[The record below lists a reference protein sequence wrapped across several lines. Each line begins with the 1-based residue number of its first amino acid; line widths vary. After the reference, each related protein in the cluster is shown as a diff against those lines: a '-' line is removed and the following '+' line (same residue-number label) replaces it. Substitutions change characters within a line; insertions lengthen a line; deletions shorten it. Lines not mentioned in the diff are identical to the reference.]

1 MKPVGFFYIFAR
13 ERSKGVKMLC
23 KYVLTV
29 DSISYDIPK
38 SCIQNWDEIKFSR
51 KRSGLEGITRTFTSK
66 FQFVGEAYDLILE
79 EYLSKYLASN
89 ASISVYT
96 ITDSHTYDEF
106 FSCRLDFGS
115 LTYDGN
121 TVSINSI
128 DDSVANIIKANKGT
142 QYEYSVDEIKDVYQL
157 YYDSVSMNY
166 SQPHTLGG
174 NTVENDASLQYIVI
188 DKGIYVE
195 AITYSLPLY
204 ISGGELPSRDSPLE
218 FYDAPQESK
227 DDPNVFVKALSD
239 IDIVLNFSFEYYIS
253 YSDAYTTKAEIVL
266 GGRYEDGRLVELK
279 RWGYNKGDVTPS
291 NLNESIK
298 IHLTKGQALFFDLK
312 VTFNR
317 VNASTGNIYFRNFK
331 FETRFTSRA
340 NPIYVDAIRPID
352 VLNRL
357 LKSMNGG
364 NEGIY
369 GEIASGA
376 DERLDNCVILAAES
390 IRGIPQAKLYTSYT
404 KFKNWMETVFGFV
417 PVINGVTVFFKHRDK
432 LFSDNNVKD
441 LNSSFSSFEYKV
453 DSSRIYSLVRVGY
466 DKQDYE
472 SMNGRDEFRFTTE
485 YTTGI
490 DITDNVLELIS
501 PYRADVYGIEFLSQ
515 KRGQDTT
522 DSESDN
528 DVFFVCASTTLHD
541 NGGVQ
546 TYKEYR
552 LIRSG
557 WEISGVLDPET
568 MFNTMYW
575 QGGILQANAGYI
587 GMFTKKLSYSSSD
600 GNSDVVVNGIGMKDD
615 FNVESGII
623 TCGDVSFTT
632 YNEDIPPTDDET
644 IKILKDDLVYEGY
657 IKEVS
662 STVERNE
669 GVKYDLFV
677 RSITKA

>member
-1 MKPVGFFYIFAR
+1 
-13 ERSKGVKMLC
+13 MLC
-23 KYVLTV
+23 KYVLIV

-96 ITDSHTYDEF
+96 ITNSHTYDEF

-142 QYEYSVDEIKDVYQL
+142 QYEYSVDELKDEARL
-157 YYDSVSMNY
+157 YYDRLSYVGSATYYCGGRTLESGSILVDAVSGSDHYMTIPMYIGSSEIVSGSGIEVKDVGASGNLESCLIYTEKATSVKISIKGAY
-166 SQPHTLGG
+166 SWDG
-174 NTVENDASLQYIVI
+174 ASLAADMQLKTKSGTLLKEW
-188 DKGIYVE
+188 KGGW
-195 AITYSLPLY
+195 
-204 ISGGELPSRDSPLE
+204 GGESISVNWDGEVTLSADDGIVLLAAYNTKFALYYFSSLKITMEFPSIGLPI
-218 FYDAPQESK
+218 
-227 DDPNVFVKALSD
+227 D
-239 IDIVLNFSFEYYIS
+239 IDAIKPVTI
-253 YSDAYTTKAEIVL
+253 
-266 GGRYEDGRLVELK
+266 LK
-279 RWGYNKGDVTPS
+279 
-291 NLNESIK
+291 
-298 IHLTKGQALFFDLK
+298 
-312 VTFNR
+312 
-317 VNASTGNIYFRNFK
+317 
-331 FETRFTSRA
+331 
-340 NPIYVDAIRPID
+340 
-352 VLNRL
+352 RL

-364 NEGIY
+364 NDGID
-369 GEIASGA
+369 GEISSGI
-376 DERLDNCVILAAES
+376 DERLDNCVILTAES
-390 IRGIPQAKLYTSYT
+390 IRGIPKAKLYTSYT
-404 KFKNWMETVFGFV
+404 KFVNWMEAEFGFV
-417 PVINGVTVFFKHRDK
+417 PVINGRVVSFRHRNN
-432 LFSDNNVKD
+432 LFGENNVKD
-441 LNSSFSSFEYKV
+441 LGSNIADFEYKMEE
-453 DSSRIYSLVRVGY
+453 SRIYSRVRVGY
-466 DKQDYE
+466 DKQEYE

-485 YTTGI
+485 YTTGV

-501 PYRADVYGIEFLSQ
+501 PYRADAYGIEFLAQ
-515 KRGQDTT
+515 NRGKDTT
-522 DSESDN
+522 DDESDN
-528 DVFFVCASTTLHD
+528 DVFFVGATLSSND
-541 NGGVQ
+541 KK
-546 TYKEYR
+546 YKLMR
-552 LIRSG
+552 AG
-557 WEISGVLDPET
+557 WNVDGVLSPDT

-575 QGGILQANAGYI
+575 QGAMLQANAGYI
-587 GMFTKKLSYSSSD
+587 GMFTNKLSYSSSD

>member
-1 MKPVGFFYIFAR
+1 
-13 ERSKGVKMLC
+13 MLC

-96 ITDSHTYDEF
+96 ITNSHTYDEF

-142 QYEYSVDEIKDVYQL
+142 QYEYSVDELKDEAQL
-157 YYDSVSMNY
+157 YYDRLSYVGSATYYCGGRTLESGSILVDAVSGSDHYMTIPMYIGSSEIVSGSGIEVKDVGASGNLESCLIYTEKATSVKISIKGAY
-166 SQPHTLGG
+166 SWDG
-174 NTVENDASLQYIVI
+174 ASLAADMQLKTKSGTLLKEW
-188 DKGIYVE
+188 KGGW
-195 AITYSLPLY
+195 
-204 ISGGELPSRDSPLE
+204 GGESISVNWDGEVTLSADDGIVLLAAYNTKFALYYFSSLKITMEFPSIGLPI
-218 FYDAPQESK
+218 
-227 DDPNVFVKALSD
+227 D
-239 IDIVLNFSFEYYIS
+239 IDAIKPVTI
-253 YSDAYTTKAEIVL
+253 
-266 GGRYEDGRLVELK
+266 LK
-279 RWGYNKGDVTPS
+279 
-291 NLNESIK
+291 
-298 IHLTKGQALFFDLK
+298 
-312 VTFNR
+312 
-317 VNASTGNIYFRNFK
+317 
-331 FETRFTSRA
+331 
-340 NPIYVDAIRPID
+340 
-352 VLNRL
+352 RL

-364 NEGIY
+364 NDGID
-369 GEIASGA
+369 GEISSGI
-376 DERLDNCVILAAES
+376 DERLDNCVILTAES
-390 IRGIPQAKLYTSYT
+390 IRGIPKAKLYTSYT
-404 KFKNWMETVFGFV
+404 KFVNWMEAEFGFV
-417 PVINGVTVFFKHRDK
+417 PVINGRVVSFRHRNN
-432 LFSDNNVKD
+432 LFGENNVKD
-441 LNSSFSSFEYKV
+441 LGSNIADFEYKMEE
-453 DSSRIYSLVRVGY
+453 SRIYSRVRVGY
-466 DKQDYE
+466 DKQEYE

-485 YTTGI
+485 YTTGV

-501 PYRADVYGIEFLSQ
+501 PYRADAYGIEFLAQ
-515 KRGQDTT
+515 NRGKDTT
-522 DSESDN
+522 DDESDN
-528 DVFFVCASTTLHD
+528 DVFFVGATLSSND
-541 NGGVQ
+541 KK
-546 TYKEYR
+546 YK
-552 LIRSG
+552 LIRVG
-557 WEISGVLDPET
+557 WNVDGVLSPDT

-575 QGGILQANAGYI
+575 QGAMLQANAGYI
-587 GMFTKKLSYSSSD
+587 GMFTNKLSYSSSD
-600 GNSDVVVNGIGMKDD
+600 GNSDVVVNDIGMKDD

>member
-1 MKPVGFFYIFAR
+1 
-13 ERSKGVKMLC
+13 MLC

-51 KRSGLEGITRTFTSK
+51 KRSRLEGITRTFTSK

-89 ASISVYT
+89 ASITVYT
-96 ITDSHTYDEF
+96 ITNSHTYDEF

-142 QYEYSVDEIKDVYQL
+142 QYEYSVDELKDEARL
-157 YYDSVSMNY
+157 YYDRLSYVGSATYYCGGRTLESGSILVDAVSGSDHYMTIPMYIGSSEIVSGSGIEVKDVGASGNLESCLIYTEKATSVKISIKGAY
-166 SQPHTLGG
+166 SWDG
-174 NTVENDASLQYIVI
+174 ASLAADMQLKTKSGTLLKEW
-188 DKGIYVE
+188 KGGW
-195 AITYSLPLY
+195 
-204 ISGGELPSRDSPLE
+204 GGESISVNWDGEVTLSADDGIVLLAAYNTKFALYYFSSLKITMEFPSIGLPI
-218 FYDAPQESK
+218 
-227 DDPNVFVKALSD
+227 D
-239 IDIVLNFSFEYYIS
+239 IDAIKPVTI
-253 YSDAYTTKAEIVL
+253 
-266 GGRYEDGRLVELK
+266 LK
-279 RWGYNKGDVTPS
+279 
-291 NLNESIK
+291 
-298 IHLTKGQALFFDLK
+298 
-312 VTFNR
+312 
-317 VNASTGNIYFRNFK
+317 
-331 FETRFTSRA
+331 
-340 NPIYVDAIRPID
+340 
-352 VLNRL
+352 RL

-364 NEGIY
+364 NDGID
-369 GEIASGA
+369 GEISSGI
-376 DERLDNCVILAAES
+376 DERLDNCVILTAES
-390 IRGIPQAKLYTSYT
+390 IRGIPKAKLYTSYT
-404 KFKNWMETVFGFV
+404 KFVNWMEAEFGFV
-417 PVINGVTVFFKHRDK
+417 PVINGRVVSFRHRNN
-432 LFSDNNVKD
+432 LFGENNVKD
-441 LNSSFSSFEYKV
+441 LGSNIADFEYKIEE
-453 DSSRIYSLVRVGY
+453 SRIYSRVRVGY
-466 DKQDYE
+466 DKQEYE

-485 YTTGI
+485 YTTGV

-501 PYRADVYGIEFLSQ
+501 PYRADAYGIEFLAQ
-515 KRGQDTT
+515 NRGKDTT
-522 DSESDN
+522 DDESDN
-528 DVFFVCASTTLHD
+528 DVFFVGATLSSND
-541 NGGVQ
+541 KK
-546 TYKEYR
+546 YK
-552 LIRSG
+552 LIRVG
-557 WEISGVLDPET
+557 WNVDGVLSPDT

-575 QGGILQANAGYI
+575 QGAMLQANAGYI
-587 GMFTKKLSYSSSD
+587 GMFTNKLSYSSSD

-632 YNEDIPPTDDET
+632 YDEDIPPTDDET

>member
-1 MKPVGFFYIFAR
+1 
-13 ERSKGVKMLC
+13 MLC
-23 KYVLTV
+23 KYILTV

-89 ASISVYT
+89 ASITVYT
-96 ITDSHTYDEF
+96 ITNSHTYDEF

-142 QYEYSVDEIKDVYQL
+142 QYEYSVDELKDEARL
-157 YYDSVSMNY
+157 YYDRLSYVGSATYYCGGRTLESGSILVDAVSGSDHYMTIPMYIGSSEIVSGSGIEVKDVGASGNLESCLIYTEKATSVKISIKGAY
-166 SQPHTLGG
+166 SWDG
-174 NTVENDASLQYIVI
+174 ASLAADMQLKTKSGTLLKEW
-188 DKGIYVE
+188 KGGW
-195 AITYSLPLY
+195 
-204 ISGGELPSRDSPLE
+204 GGESISVNWDGEVTLSANDGIVLLAAYNTKFALYYFSSLKITMEFPSIGLPI
-218 FYDAPQESK
+218 
-227 DDPNVFVKALSD
+227 D
-239 IDIVLNFSFEYYIS
+239 IDAIKPVTI
-253 YSDAYTTKAEIVL
+253 
-266 GGRYEDGRLVELK
+266 LK
-279 RWGYNKGDVTPS
+279 
-291 NLNESIK
+291 
-298 IHLTKGQALFFDLK
+298 
-312 VTFNR
+312 
-317 VNASTGNIYFRNFK
+317 
-331 FETRFTSRA
+331 
-340 NPIYVDAIRPID
+340 
-352 VLNRL
+352 RL

-364 NEGIY
+364 NDGID
-369 GEIASGA
+369 GEISSGI
-376 DERLDNCVILAAES
+376 DERLDNCVILTAES
-390 IRGIPQAKLYTSYT
+390 IRGIPKAKLYTSYT
-404 KFKNWMETVFGFV
+404 KFVNWMEAEFGFV
-417 PVINGVTVFFKHRDK
+417 PVINGRVVSFRHRNN
-432 LFSDNNVKD
+432 LFGENNVKD
-441 LNSSFSSFEYKV
+441 LGSNIANFEYKMEE
-453 DSSRIYSLVRVGY
+453 SRIYSRVRVGY
-466 DKQDYE
+466 DKQEYE

-485 YTTGI
+485 YTTGV

-501 PYRADVYGIEFLSQ
+501 PYRADAYGIEFLAQ
-515 KRGQDTT
+515 NRGKDTT
-522 DSESDN
+522 DDESDN
-528 DVFFVCASTTLHD
+528 DVFFVGATLSSND
-541 NGGVQ
+541 KK
-546 TYKEYR
+546 YKLMR
-552 LIRSG
+552 AG
-557 WEISGVLDPET
+557 WNVDGVLSPDT

-575 QGGILQANAGYI
+575 QGAMLQANAGYI
-587 GMFTKKLSYSSSD
+587 GMFTNKLSYSSSD

-632 YNEDIPPTDDET
+632 YDEDIPPTDDET

>member
-1 MKPVGFFYIFAR
+1 
-13 ERSKGVKMLC
+13 MLC
-23 KYVLTV
+23 KYVLIV

-96 ITDSHTYDEF
+96 ITNSHTYDEF

-142 QYEYSVDEIKDVYQL
+142 QYEYSVDELKDEARL
-157 YYDSVSMNY
+157 YYDRLSYVGSATYYCGGRTLESGSILVDAVSGSDHYMTIPMYIGSSEIVSGSGIEVKDVGASGNLESCLIYTEKATSVKISIKGAY
-166 SQPHTLGG
+166 SWDG
-174 NTVENDASLQYIVI
+174 ASLAADMQLKTKSGTLLKEW
-188 DKGIYVE
+188 KGGW
-195 AITYSLPLY
+195 
-204 ISGGELPSRDSPLE
+204 GGESISVNWDGEVTLSADDGIVLLAAYNTKFALYYFSSLKITMEFPSIGLPI
-218 FYDAPQESK
+218 
-227 DDPNVFVKALSD
+227 D
-239 IDIVLNFSFEYYIS
+239 IDAIKPVTI
-253 YSDAYTTKAEIVL
+253 
-266 GGRYEDGRLVELK
+266 LK
-279 RWGYNKGDVTPS
+279 
-291 NLNESIK
+291 
-298 IHLTKGQALFFDLK
+298 
-312 VTFNR
+312 
-317 VNASTGNIYFRNFK
+317 
-331 FETRFTSRA
+331 
-340 NPIYVDAIRPID
+340 
-352 VLNRL
+352 RL

-364 NEGIY
+364 NDGID
-369 GEIASGA
+369 GEISSGI
-376 DERLDNCVILAAES
+376 DERLDNCVILTAES
-390 IRGIPQAKLYTSYT
+390 IRGIPKAKLYTSYT
-404 KFKNWMETVFGFV
+404 KFVNWMEAEFGFV
-417 PVINGVTVFFKHRDK
+417 PVINGRVVSFRHRNN
-432 LFSDNNVKD
+432 LFGENNVKD
-441 LNSSFSSFEYKV
+441 LGSNIADFEYKMEE
-453 DSSRIYSLVRVGY
+453 SRIYSRVRFGY
-466 DKQDYE
+466 DKQEYE

-485 YTTGI
+485 YTTGV

-501 PYRADVYGIEFLSQ
+501 PYRADAYGIEFLAQ
-515 KRGQDTT
+515 NRGKDTT
-522 DSESDN
+522 DDESDN
-528 DVFFVCASTTLHD
+528 DVFFVGATLSSND
-541 NGGVQ
+541 KK
-546 TYKEYR
+546 YK
-552 LIRSG
+552 LIRVG
-557 WEISGVLDPET
+557 WNVDGVLSPDT

-575 QGGILQANAGYI
+575 QGAMLQANAGYI
-587 GMFTKKLSYSSSD
+587 GMFTNKLSYSSSD
-600 GNSDVVVNGIGMKDD
+600 GNSDVVVNDIGMKDD

-632 YNEDIPPTDDET
+632 YDEDIPPTDDET

>member
-1 MKPVGFFYIFAR
+1 
-13 ERSKGVKMLC
+13 MLC

-29 DSISYDIPK
+29 DSIPYDIPK
-38 SCIQNWDEIKFSR
+38 SCIKNWDEIKFSR

-66 FQFVGEAYDLILE
+66 FQFVGEAYNLLLN

-89 ASISVYT
+89 ASITVYT
-96 ITDSHTYDEF
+96 ITNSHTYEEL
-106 FSCRLDFGS
+106 FSCKLDFGT

-121 TVSINSI
+121 LISVNSI
-128 DDSVANIIKANKGT
+128 DNSIANIIKANKGT
-142 QYEYSVDEIKDVYQL
+142 QYEYLVDEIKDVYQL

-166 SQPHTLGG
+166 SQPYTLGG
-174 NTVENDASLQYIVI
+174 NTVENDASLQYVVI
-188 DKGIYVE
+188 DKEIYVE

-204 ISGGELPSRDSPLE
+204 TSGGELPSRDSPFE
-218 FYDAPQESK
+218 FHDSPQESK
-227 DDPNVFVKALSD
+227 DDPNVFVKALFD
-239 IDIVLNFSFEYYIS
+239 TDVVLKFNFDYYIS
-253 YSDAYTTKAEIVL
+253 YSDVYTTKAEIIL
-266 GGRYEDGRLVELK
+266 GGRYEDGRLMELK
-279 RWGYNKGDVTPS
+279 RWVYNKGDS
-291 NLNESIK
+291 NPKNIEESIK
-298 IHLTKGQALFFDLK
+298 IHLTKGQALFLDLK

-317 VNASTGNIYFRNFK
+317 VNASTGNIFFRNFQ
-331 FETRFTSRA
+331 FEARFTSCA
-340 NPIYVDAIRPID
+340 KPIYVDAIRPID

-364 NEGIY
+364 NDGIY
-369 GEIASGA
+369 GEIASGI
-376 DERLDNCVILAAES
+376 DERLDSCVILAAES
-390 IRGIPQAKLYTSYT
+390 IRGIPKAKLYTSYT

-417 PVINGVTVFFKHRDK
+417 PVINGVTVCFKHRDE
-432 LFSDNNVKD
+432 LFSDNSVKD
-441 LNSSFSSFEYKV
+441 LDSSFSDFEYKI

-490 DITDNVLELIS
+490 DITDNVFELIS
-501 PYRADVYGIEFLSQ
+501 PYRADVYGVEFLSQ
-515 KRGQDTT
+515 KRGKDTT

-546 TYKEYR
+546 TFKEYR
-552 LIRSG
+552 LIRNG

-575 QGGILQANAGYI
+575 QGAMLQSNAGYI

-600 GNSDVVVNGIGMKDD
+600 GNSDVSVNGVGMKDD
-615 FNVESGII
+615 FNVESKII

-632 YNEDIPPTDDET
+632 FDEDIPQTDDGT
-644 IKILKDDLVYEGY
+644 IIIQKDGLVYEGY

-662 STVERNE
+662 SVVERNE

-677 RSITKA
+677 RSITNA

>member
-1 MKPVGFFYIFAR
+1 
-13 ERSKGVKMLC
+13 MLC
-23 KYVLTV
+23 KYVLTI

-96 ITDSHTYDEF
+96 ITNSHTYDEF

-142 QYEYSVDEIKDVYQL
+142 QYEYSVDELKDEARL
-157 YYDSVSMNY
+157 YYDRLSYVGSATYYCGGRTLESGSILVDAVSGSDHYMTIPMYIGSSEIVSGSGIEVKDVGASGNLESCLIYTEKATSVKISIKGAY
-166 SQPHTLGG
+166 SWDG
-174 NTVENDASLQYIVI
+174 ASLAADMQLKTKSGTLLKEW
-188 DKGIYVE
+188 KGGW
-195 AITYSLPLY
+195 
-204 ISGGELPSRDSPLE
+204 GGESISVNWDGEVTLSADDGIVLLAAYNTKFALYYFSSLKITMEFPSIGLPI
-218 FYDAPQESK
+218 
-227 DDPNVFVKALSD
+227 D
-239 IDIVLNFSFEYYIS
+239 IDAIKPVTI
-253 YSDAYTTKAEIVL
+253 
-266 GGRYEDGRLVELK
+266 LK
-279 RWGYNKGDVTPS
+279 
-291 NLNESIK
+291 
-298 IHLTKGQALFFDLK
+298 
-312 VTFNR
+312 
-317 VNASTGNIYFRNFK
+317 
-331 FETRFTSRA
+331 
-340 NPIYVDAIRPID
+340 
-352 VLNRL
+352 RL

-364 NEGIY
+364 NDGID
-369 GEIASGA
+369 GEISSGI
-376 DERLDNCVILAAES
+376 DERLDNCVILTAES
-390 IRGIPQAKLYTSYT
+390 IRGIPKAKLYTSYT
-404 KFKNWMETVFGFV
+404 KFVNWMEAEFGFV
-417 PVINGVTVFFKHRDK
+417 PVINGRVVSFRHRNN
-432 LFSDNNVKD
+432 LFGENNVKD
-441 LNSSFSSFEYKV
+441 LGSNIADFEYKMEE
-453 DSSRIYSLVRVGY
+453 SRIYSRVRVGY
-466 DKQDYE
+466 DKQEYE

-485 YTTGI
+485 YTTGV

-501 PYRADVYGIEFLSQ
+501 PYRADAYGIEFLAQ
-515 KRGQDTT
+515 NRGKDTT
-522 DSESDN
+522 DDESDN
-528 DVFFVCASTTLHD
+528 DVFFVGATLSSND
-541 NGGVQ
+541 KK
-546 TYKEYR
+546 YK
-552 LIRSG
+552 LIRVG
-557 WEISGVLDPET
+557 WNVDGVLSPDT

-575 QGGILQANAGYI
+575 QGAMLQANAGYI
-587 GMFTKKLSYSSSD
+587 GMFTNKLSYSSSD

-632 YNEDIPPTDDET
+632 YDEDIPPTDDET

>member
-1 MKPVGFFYIFAR
+1 
-13 ERSKGVKMLC
+13 MLC
-23 KYVLTV
+23 KYVLIV

-96 ITDSHTYDEF
+96 ITNSHTYDEF

-142 QYEYSVDEIKDVYQL
+142 QYEYSVDELKDEARL
-157 YYDSVSMNY
+157 YYDRLSYVGSATYYCGGRTLESGSILVDAVSGSDHYMTIPMYIGSSEIVSGSGIEMKDVGASGNLESCLIYTEKATSVKISIKGAY
-166 SQPHTLGG
+166 SWDG
-174 NTVENDASLQYIVI
+174 ASLAADMQLKTKSGTLLKEW
-188 DKGIYVE
+188 KGGW
-195 AITYSLPLY
+195 
-204 ISGGELPSRDSPLE
+204 GGESISVNWDGEVTLSANDGIVLLAAYNTKFALYYFSSLKITMEFPSIGLPI
-218 FYDAPQESK
+218 
-227 DDPNVFVKALSD
+227 D
-239 IDIVLNFSFEYYIS
+239 IDAIKPVTI
-253 YSDAYTTKAEIVL
+253 
-266 GGRYEDGRLVELK
+266 LK
-279 RWGYNKGDVTPS
+279 
-291 NLNESIK
+291 
-298 IHLTKGQALFFDLK
+298 
-312 VTFNR
+312 
-317 VNASTGNIYFRNFK
+317 
-331 FETRFTSRA
+331 
-340 NPIYVDAIRPID
+340 
-352 VLNRL
+352 RL

-364 NEGIY
+364 NDGID
-369 GEIASGA
+369 GEISSGI
-376 DERLDNCVILAAES
+376 DERLDNCVILTAES
-390 IRGIPQAKLYTSYT
+390 IRGIPKAKLYTSYT
-404 KFKNWMETVFGFV
+404 KFVNWMEAEFGFV
-417 PVINGVTVFFKHRDK
+417 PVINGRVVSFRHRNN
-432 LFSDNNVKD
+432 LFGENNVKD
-441 LNSSFSSFEYKV
+441 LGSNIADFEYKMEE
-453 DSSRIYSLVRVGY
+453 SRIYSRVRVGY
-466 DKQDYE
+466 DKQEYE

-485 YTTGI
+485 YTTGV

-501 PYRADVYGIEFLSQ
+501 PYRADAYGIEFLAQ
-515 KRGQDTT
+515 NRGKDTT
-522 DSESDN
+522 DDESDN
-528 DVFFVCASTTLHD
+528 DVFFVGATLSSND
-541 NGGVQ
+541 KK
-546 TYKEYR
+546 YK
-552 LIRSG
+552 LIRVG
-557 WEISGVLDPET
+557 WNVDGVLSPDT

-575 QGGILQANAGYI
+575 QGAMLQANAGYI
-587 GMFTKKLSYSSSD
+587 GMFTNKLSYSSSD

>member
-1 MKPVGFFYIFAR
+1 
-13 ERSKGVKMLC
+13 MLC
-23 KYVLTV
+23 KYVLIV

-96 ITDSHTYDEF
+96 ITNSHTYDEF

-142 QYEYSVDEIKDVYQL
+142 QYEYSVDELKDEARL
-157 YYDSVSMNY
+157 YYDRLSYVGSATYYCGGRTLESGSILVDAVSGSDHYMTIPMYIGSSEIVSGSGIEVKDVGASGNLESCLIYTEKATSVKISIKGAY
-166 SQPHTLGG
+166 SWDG
-174 NTVENDASLQYIVI
+174 ASLAADMQLKTKSGTLLKEW
-188 DKGIYVE
+188 KGGW
-195 AITYSLPLY
+195 
-204 ISGGELPSRDSPLE
+204 GGESISVNWDGEVTLSANDGIVLLAAYNTKFALYYFSSLKITMEFPSIGLPI
-218 FYDAPQESK
+218 
-227 DDPNVFVKALSD
+227 D
-239 IDIVLNFSFEYYIS
+239 IDAIKPVTI
-253 YSDAYTTKAEIVL
+253 
-266 GGRYEDGRLVELK
+266 LK
-279 RWGYNKGDVTPS
+279 
-291 NLNESIK
+291 
-298 IHLTKGQALFFDLK
+298 
-312 VTFNR
+312 
-317 VNASTGNIYFRNFK
+317 
-331 FETRFTSRA
+331 
-340 NPIYVDAIRPID
+340 
-352 VLNRL
+352 RL

-364 NEGIY
+364 NDGID
-369 GEIASGA
+369 GEISSGI
-376 DERLDNCVILAAES
+376 DERLDNCVILTAES
-390 IRGIPQAKLYTSYT
+390 IRGIPKAKLYTSYT
-404 KFKNWMETVFGFV
+404 KFVNWMEAEFGFV
-417 PVINGVTVFFKHRDK
+417 PVINGRVVSFRHRNN
-432 LFSDNNVKD
+432 LFGENNVKD
-441 LNSSFSSFEYKV
+441 LGSNIADFEYKMEE
-453 DSSRIYSLVRVGY
+453 SRIYSRVRVGY
-466 DKQDYE
+466 DKQEYE

-485 YTTGI
+485 YTTGV

-501 PYRADVYGIEFLSQ
+501 PYRADAYGIEFLAQ
-515 KRGQDTT
+515 NRGKDTT
-522 DSESDN
+522 DDESDN
-528 DVFFVCASTTLHD
+528 DVFFVGATLSSND
-541 NGGVQ
+541 KK
-546 TYKEYR
+546 YK
-552 LIRSG
+552 LIRVG
-557 WEISGVLDPET
+557 WNVDGVLSPDT

-575 QGGILQANAGYI
+575 QGAMLQANAGYI
-587 GMFTKKLSYSSSD
+587 GMFTNKLSYSSSD

-632 YNEDIPPTDDET
+632 YDEDIPPTDDET

>member
-1 MKPVGFFYIFAR
+1 
-13 ERSKGVKMLC
+13 MLC
-23 KYVLTV
+23 KYVLIV

-96 ITDSHTYDEF
+96 ITNSHTYDEF

-157 YYDSVSMNY
+157 YYDRLSYVGSATYYCGGRTLESGSILVDAVSGSDHYMTIPMYIGSSEIVSGSGIEVKDVGASGNLESCLIYTEKATSVKISIKGAY
-166 SQPHTLGG
+166 SWDG
-174 NTVENDASLQYIVI
+174 ASLAADMQLKTKSGTLLKEW
-188 DKGIYVE
+188 KGGW
-195 AITYSLPLY
+195 
-204 ISGGELPSRDSPLE
+204 GGESISVNWDGEVTLSADDGIVLLAAYNTKFALYYFSSLKITMEFPSIGLPI
-218 FYDAPQESK
+218 
-227 DDPNVFVKALSD
+227 D
-239 IDIVLNFSFEYYIS
+239 IDAIKPVTI
-253 YSDAYTTKAEIVL
+253 
-266 GGRYEDGRLVELK
+266 LK
-279 RWGYNKGDVTPS
+279 
-291 NLNESIK
+291 
-298 IHLTKGQALFFDLK
+298 
-312 VTFNR
+312 
-317 VNASTGNIYFRNFK
+317 
-331 FETRFTSRA
+331 
-340 NPIYVDAIRPID
+340 
-352 VLNRL
+352 RL

-364 NEGIY
+364 NDGID
-369 GEIASGA
+369 GEISSGI
-376 DERLDNCVILAAES
+376 DERLDNCVILTAES
-390 IRGIPQAKLYTSYT
+390 IRGIPKAKLYTSYT
-404 KFKNWMETVFGFV
+404 KFVNWMEAEFGFV
-417 PVINGVTVFFKHRDK
+417 PVINGRVVSFRHRNN
-432 LFSDNNVKD
+432 LFGENNVKD
-441 LNSSFSSFEYKV
+441 LGSNIADFEYKMEE
-453 DSSRIYSLVRVGY
+453 SRIYSRVRVGY
-466 DKQDYE
+466 DKQEYE

-485 YTTGI
+485 YTTGV

-501 PYRADVYGIEFLSQ
+501 PYRADAYGIEFLAQ
-515 KRGQDTT
+515 NRGKDTT
-522 DSESDN
+522 DDESDN
-528 DVFFVCASTTLHD
+528 DVFFVGATLSSND
-541 NGGVQ
+541 KK
-546 TYKEYR
+546 YKLMR
-552 LIRSG
+552 AG
-557 WEISGVLDPET
+557 WNVDGVLSPDT

-575 QGGILQANAGYI
+575 QGAMLQANAGYI
-587 GMFTKKLSYSSSD
+587 GMFTNKLSYSSSD

-632 YNEDIPPTDDET
+632 YDEDIPPTDDET

>member
-1 MKPVGFFYIFAR
+1 
-13 ERSKGVKMLC
+13 MLC
-23 KYVLTV
+23 KYVLIV

-96 ITDSHTYDEF
+96 ITNSHTYDEF

-142 QYEYSVDEIKDVYQL
+142 QYEYSVDELKDEAQL
-157 YYDSVSMNY
+157 YYDRLSYVGSATYYCGGRTLESGSILVDAVSGSDHYMTIPMYIGSSEIVSGSGIEVKDVGASGNLESCLIYTEKATSVKISIKGAY
-166 SQPHTLGG
+166 SWDG
-174 NTVENDASLQYIVI
+174 ASLAADMQLKTKSGTLLKEW
-188 DKGIYVE
+188 KGGW
-195 AITYSLPLY
+195 
-204 ISGGELPSRDSPLE
+204 GGESISVNWDGEVTLSADDGIVLLAAYNTKFALYYFSSLKITMEFPSIGLPI
-218 FYDAPQESK
+218 
-227 DDPNVFVKALSD
+227 D
-239 IDIVLNFSFEYYIS
+239 IDAIKPVTI
-253 YSDAYTTKAEIVL
+253 
-266 GGRYEDGRLVELK
+266 LK
-279 RWGYNKGDVTPS
+279 
-291 NLNESIK
+291 
-298 IHLTKGQALFFDLK
+298 
-312 VTFNR
+312 
-317 VNASTGNIYFRNFK
+317 
-331 FETRFTSRA
+331 
-340 NPIYVDAIRPID
+340 
-352 VLNRL
+352 RL

-364 NEGIY
+364 NDGID
-369 GEIASGA
+369 GEISSGI
-376 DERLDNCVILAAES
+376 DERLDNCVILTAES
-390 IRGIPQAKLYTSYT
+390 IRGIPKAKLYTSYT
-404 KFKNWMETVFGFV
+404 KFVNWMEAEFGFV
-417 PVINGVTVFFKHRDK
+417 PVINGRVVSFRHRNN
-432 LFSDNNVKD
+432 LFGENNVKD
-441 LNSSFSSFEYKV
+441 LGSNIADFEYKMEE
-453 DSSRIYSLVRVGY
+453 SRIYSRVRVGY
-466 DKQDYE
+466 DKQEYE

-485 YTTGI
+485 YTTGV

-501 PYRADVYGIEFLSQ
+501 PYRADAYGIEFLAQ
-515 KRGQDTT
+515 NRGKDTT
-522 DSESDN
+522 DDESDN
-528 DVFFVCASTTLHD
+528 DVFFVGATLSSND
-541 NGGVQ
+541 KK
-546 TYKEYR
+546 YK
-552 LIRSG
+552 LIRVG
-557 WEISGVLDPET
+557 WNVDGVLSPDT

-575 QGGILQANAGYI
+575 QGAMLQANAGYI
-587 GMFTKKLSYSSSD
+587 GMFTNKLSYSSSD
-600 GNSDVVVNGIGMKDD
+600 GNSDVVVNDIGMKDD

-632 YNEDIPPTDDET
+632 YDEDIPPTDDET

>member
-1 MKPVGFFYIFAR
+1 
-13 ERSKGVKMLC
+13 MLC
-23 KYVLTV
+23 KYVLIV

-96 ITDSHTYDEF
+96 ITNSHTYDEF

-142 QYEYSVDEIKDVYQL
+142 QYEYSVDELKDEAQL
-157 YYDSVSMNY
+157 YYDRLSYVGSATYYCGGRTLESGSILVDAVSGSDHYMTIPMYIGSSEIVSGSGIEVKDVGASGNLESCLIYTEKATSVKISIKGAY
-166 SQPHTLGG
+166 SWDG
-174 NTVENDASLQYIVI
+174 ASLAADMQLKTKSGTLLKEW
-188 DKGIYVE
+188 KGGW
-195 AITYSLPLY
+195 
-204 ISGGELPSRDSPLE
+204 GGESISVNWDGEVTLSADDGIVLLAAYNTKFALYYFSSLKITMEFPSIGLPI
-218 FYDAPQESK
+218 
-227 DDPNVFVKALSD
+227 D
-239 IDIVLNFSFEYYIS
+239 IDAIKPVTI
-253 YSDAYTTKAEIVL
+253 
-266 GGRYEDGRLVELK
+266 LK
-279 RWGYNKGDVTPS
+279 
-291 NLNESIK
+291 
-298 IHLTKGQALFFDLK
+298 
-312 VTFNR
+312 
-317 VNASTGNIYFRNFK
+317 
-331 FETRFTSRA
+331 
-340 NPIYVDAIRPID
+340 
-352 VLNRL
+352 RL

-364 NEGIY
+364 NDGID
-369 GEIASGA
+369 GEISSGI
-376 DERLDNCVILAAES
+376 DERLDNCVILTAES
-390 IRGIPQAKLYTSYT
+390 IRGIPKAKLYTSYT
-404 KFKNWMETVFGFV
+404 KFVNWMEAEFGFV
-417 PVINGVTVFFKHRDK
+417 PVINGRVVSFRHRNN
-432 LFSDNNVKD
+432 LFGENNVKD
-441 LNSSFSSFEYKV
+441 LGSNIADFEYKMEE
-453 DSSRIYSLVRVGY
+453 SRIYSRVRVGY
-466 DKQDYE
+466 DKQEYE

-485 YTTGI
+485 YTTGV

-501 PYRADVYGIEFLSQ
+501 PYRADAYGIEFLAQ
-515 KRGQDTT
+515 NRGKDTT
-522 DSESDN
+522 DDESDN
-528 DVFFVCASTTLHD
+528 DVFFVGATLSSND
-541 NGGVQ
+541 KK
-546 TYKEYR
+546 YK
-552 LIRSG
+552 LIRVG
-557 WEISGVLDPET
+557 WNVDGVLSPDT

-575 QGGILQANAGYI
+575 QGAMLQANAGYI
-587 GMFTKKLSYSSSD
+587 GMFTNKLSYSSSD

-632 YNEDIPPTDDET
+632 YDEDIPPTDDET